1 MPEGSNKKQHKS
13 IKEEKHMKANQTKVK
28 KERPYGQSFQERSV
42 ALAVLCA
49 GCGADLYFQLHSH
62 VRYSAGL
69 PEVQC
74 ESRYPWKP
82 VGRSLLL
89 PEVFLITVFR
99 NDDQE
104 HADPESVW
112 TARKWEWAAL
122 CSGNI
127 SVIPQGSCLLI

>member
-1 MPEGSNKKQHKS
+1 MPKGSYKS
-13 IKEEKHMKANQTKVK
+13 KSNQSE

-74 ESRYPWKP
+74 ESRYPGKP

-89 PEVFLITVFR
+89 PEVLLIPVFR

-104 HADPESVW
+104 HVDPESVW
-112 TARKWEWAAL
+112 TARIFPTSDHPGSDAELSPVQK
-122 CSGNI
+122 
-127 SVIPQGSCLLI
+127 IP

>member
-1 MPEGSNKKQHKS
+1 
-13 IKEEKHMKANQTKVK
+13 MKANQTKVK

-74 ESRYPWKP
+74 ESRYPGKP
-82 VGRSLLL
+82 VGRSLLETVRKSL
-89 PEVFLITVFR
+89 LFLLDSDWLF
-99 NDDQE
+99 
-104 HADPESVW
+104 
-112 TARKWEWAAL
+112 
-122 CSGNI
+122 
-127 SVIPQGSCLLI
+127 LLILGWLFQAGL

>member
-1 MPEGSNKKQHKS
+1 
-13 IKEEKHMKANQTKVK
+13 MKANQTKVK

-74 ESRYPWKP
+74 ESRYPGKP